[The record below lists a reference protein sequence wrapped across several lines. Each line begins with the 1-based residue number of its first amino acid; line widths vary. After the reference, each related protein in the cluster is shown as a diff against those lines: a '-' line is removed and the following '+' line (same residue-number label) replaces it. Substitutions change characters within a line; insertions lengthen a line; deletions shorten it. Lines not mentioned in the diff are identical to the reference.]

1 MFIFAHHPNY
11 RNGQR
16 DLMPF
21 SRGGETEA
29 QSKKL
34 SCECR
39 RQDRKCPHVFC
50 LQLPG
55 SFQGS
60 PFLRS

>member
-29 QSKKL
+29 QSKKVSADARTGSARTSSAYNSQAL
-34 SCECR
+34 S
-39 RQDRKCPHVFC
+39 KA
-50 LQLPG
+50 LP
-55 SFQGS
+55 S
-60 PFLRS
+60 